1 MKLLLAPLK
10 LPDIGFVLELPGPFY
25 TAGEELRILGFF
37 ASEISIAQWLV
48 KKKGS
53 YLLSMQPGDAGL
65 PLLAVVG
72 RSTVVELL
80 RPERSSPLEF
90 PLLDDPTGLELFGLY
105 F

>member
-37 ASEISIAQWLV
+37 AF
-48 KKKGS
+48 
-53 YLLSMQPGDAGL
+53 SMQPGDAGL